1 MKPATGNNLP
11 ESAAHVS
18 IQLKLGGHS
27 FSADTL
33 PAQALSGDTRVLC
46 SLVTPRTLLVPREA
60 FRPDRAERYLRIAGL
75 APLADETTVHSDPA
89 APEVVVMAVARACS
103 AALRDR
109 LGNRLA
115 FTSPLLHLP
124 AYEGSY
130 TVLRH
135 TGDTL
140 YVRSYGPELR
150 YAAAL
155 AAPTEADVLVHM
167 TDLDA
172 ALGLRNQTLHI
183 TGNGARET
191 ARLLRRYFRRVVCVS

>member
-1 MKPATGNNLP
+1 MGRR
-11 ESAAHVS
+11 
-18 IQLKLGGHS
+18 
-27 FSADTL
+27 
-33 PAQALSGDTRVLC
+33 TRL
-46 SLVTPRTLLVPREA
+46 LRRTP
-60 FRPDRAERYLRIAGL
+60 
-75 APLADETTVHSDPA
+75 
-89 APEVVVMAVARACS
+89 
-103 AALRDR
+103 DR
-109 LGNRLA
+109 LGDRLA

-183 TGNGARET
+183 TGDGARET